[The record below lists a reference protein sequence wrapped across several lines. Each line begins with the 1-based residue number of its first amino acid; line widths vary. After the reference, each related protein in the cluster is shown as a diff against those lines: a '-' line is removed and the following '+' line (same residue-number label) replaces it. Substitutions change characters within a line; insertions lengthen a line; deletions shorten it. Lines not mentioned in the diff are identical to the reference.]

1 MSDLSIE
8 QVAVLAAQ
16 NDLPIP
22 SLDVDAIVTSTSAIT
37 SPGMYRRDSGPVSSK
52 RNAQPAFSDDPWTT
66 PFPTTGEASGAG
78 SLLNGAPSSL
88 SGTGM
93 PKDWWRRQERVQIRL
108 LGPQGFIL
116 NRYMVYEVSTEVS
129 AATFCFVISV
139 SELALRSEV
148 RLSNDDTPSLPS
160 SGTCS
165 LDGILSVYYHSCH
178 QNV

>member
-93 PKDWWRRQERVQIRL
+93 PKDWWRRQERVQVRL

-129 AATFCFVISV
+129 ITIFCIVFAVL
-139 SELALRSEV
+139 ELASCSEV
-148 RLSNDDTPSLPS
+148 PPSKGDIPSLPF
-160 SGTCS
+160 SGMCS
-165 LDGILSVYYHSCH
+165 FVGILSVYYHSCH
-178 QNV
+178 QNE

>member
-93 PKDWWRRQERVQIRL
+93 PKDWWRRQERVQVRL

-129 AATFCFVISV
+129 AAIYFVISMPEV
-139 SELALRSEV
+139 AWRSEV
-148 RLSNDDTPSLPS
+148 RLSNGDIPSLPS
-160 SGTCS
+160 FGMCS
-165 LDGILSVYYHSCH
+165 FDGILSVYYHSCH